1 MKTALK
7 KAAAVSMF
15 GLLVLGG
22 CSKEP
27 TGQVVAIVNGEEIT
41 LQELN
46 AEIADLKVPANA
58 DKKEVQ
64 AAALQRI
71 VDRRLM
77 ALSAKA
83 ADLDKDPEYILRE
96 RRGDEAMLVQLYAKR
111 ALDAIRV
118 PDAATIDKY
127 IAANPEKFA
136 QRTQIKVDQIAFPV
150 PANPDALEALEPAK
164 TMDAVVAELQKQNI
178 QFKRGEA
185 QMDSAM
191 VPPDMLAQ
199 IEKLPPG
206 EPFIVPLNGFVTV
219 NVITGKVPVPVS
231 PEDARAMAAQAIRS
245 DELRKVGEQ
254 RLKEAKAKAKVEY
267 QPGYGPPKT
276 QK

>member
-1 MKTALK
+1 MRTALK

-27 TGQVVAIVNGEEIT
+27 TGQVVAVVNGEEIT

-46 AEIADLKVPANA
+46 AEIADLKLPPNV
-58 DKKEVQ
+58 DKKKVQ
-64 AAALQRI
+64 ADALQRI
-71 VDRRLM
+71 IDRRLM
-77 ALSAKA
+77 ALSAKDA
-83 ADLDKDPEYILRE
+83 GLDKDPEYILRE

-118 PDAATIDKY
+118 PDAAAIDKY
-127 IAANPEKFA
+127 IAANPDKFA
-136 QRTQIKVDQIAFPV
+136 QRTQMKIDQIAFPV
-150 PANPDALEALEPAK
+150 PADPSSLKALEPAK
-164 TMDAVVAELQKQNI
+164 TMDAVVAKLQEMNI

-185 QMDSAM
+185 QMDSAT
-191 VPPDMLAQ
+191 VPPQMLAQ

-219 NVITGKVPVPVS
+219 NVITGKAPVQIAPD
-231 PEDARAMAAQAIRS
+231 ETRAIAAQAIRA

-254 RLKEAKAKAKVEY
+254 RLKDAQAKAKVEY
-267 QPGYGPPKT
+267 QAGYAPPAK
-276 QK
+276 K

>member
-1 MKTALK
+1 MRTALK

-27 TGQVVAIVNGEEIT
+27 TGQVVAVVNGEEIT

-46 AEIADLKVPANA
+46 AEIADLKLPPNA
-58 DKKEVQ
+58 DKKQVQ
-64 AAALQRI
+64 ASALQRI
-71 VDRRLM
+71 IDRRLM
-77 ALSAKA
+77 ALSAKEA
-83 ADLDKDPEYILRE
+83 GLDKDPEYILRE

-111 ALDAIRV
+111 AMDAIRV
-118 PDAATIDKY
+118 PDAAAIDKY

-136 QRTQIKVDQIAFPV
+136 QRTQMKIDQIAFPV
-150 PANPDALEALEPAK
+150 PSDPNSLKALEPAK
-164 TMDAVVAELQKQNI
+164 TMDAVVAKLQEMNI

-185 QMDSAM
+185 QMDTAT
-191 VPPDMLAQ
+191 VPPQMLTQ

-219 NVITGKVPVPVS
+219 NVITGKAPVQIAPD
-231 PEDARAMAAQAIRS
+231 EARAIAAQAIRA

-254 RLKEAKAKAKVEY
+254 RLKEAQAKAKVEY
-267 QPGYGPPKT
+267 QAGYAPPAK
-276 QK
+276 K

>member
-1 MKTALK
+1 MRTALK

-46 AEIADLKVPANA
+46 AEIADLKLPPNA
-58 DKKEVQ
+58 DKKQVQ

-71 VDRRLM
+71 IDRRLM

-83 ADLDKDPEYILRE
+83 ANLDKDPEYILRE
-96 RRGDEAMLVQLYAKR
+96 RRGDETLLVQLYAKR
-111 ALDAIRV
+111 AMDAIRV
-118 PDAATIDKY
+118 PDGAAIDKY
-127 IAANPEKFA
+127 IAANPDRFA
-136 QRTQIKVDQIAFPV
+136 QRTQMKIDQIAFPV
-150 PANPDALEALEPAK
+150 PSDPNSLKALEPAK
-164 TMDAVVAELQKQNI
+164 TMDAVVAKLQEMNI

-185 QMDSAM
+185 QMDTAT
-191 VPPDMLAQ
+191 VPPQMLAQ

-219 NVITGKVPVPVS
+219 NVITGKTPVQVAPD
-231 PEDARAMAAQAIRS
+231 EARAIAAQAIRA

-254 RLKEAKAKAKVEY
+254 RLKEAQAKAKVEY
-267 QPGYGPPKT
+267 QAGYAPPPK
-276 QK
+276 K

>member
-1 MKTALK
+1 MRTALK

-27 TGQVVAIVNGEEIT
+27 TGQVVAVVNGEEIT

-46 AEIADLKVPANA
+46 AEIADLKLPPNA
-58 DKKEVQ
+58 DKKQVQ
-64 AAALQRI
+64 AGALQRI
-71 VDRRLM
+71 IDRRLM

-111 ALDAIRV
+111 AMDAIRV
-118 PDAATIDKY
+118 PDAAAIDKY

-136 QRTQIKVDQIAFPV
+136 QRTQMKIDQIAFPV
-150 PANPDALEALEPAK
+150 PADPTSLKALEPAK
-164 TMDAVVAELQKQNI
+164 TMDAVVAKLQEMNI

-185 QMDSAM
+185 QMDSAT
-191 VPPDMLAQ
+191 VPPQMLAQ

-219 NVITGKVPVPVS
+219 NVITGKVPVQIAPDETRSIAV
-231 PEDARAMAAQAIRS
+231 QAIRA

-254 RLKEAKAKAKVEY
+254 RLKEAQAKAKVEY
-267 QPGYGPPKT
+267 QAGYAPPPK
-276 QK
+276 K